1 LNFRNYFKNIK
12 AKKAA
17 NLKVVALCVLTATT
31 FWILNALNK
40 DNYYTVVDYPIEF
53 YYNQQEFMAV
63 EELPKKV
70 RIEIHGNGW
79 DLIRKYFR
87 VNVPPFVIE
96 LQDPPKQQFILTRNI
111 QRELSDKLV
120 PTQITSILTD
130 SLRLNIENIITRKI
144 AVRIDTTGN
153 TLARNIRLASPIK
166 VDPATVTVRGP
177 TSMVQRF
184 GASFHVKLE
193 DEKVNKNYSKL
204 IPITIPKELSP
215 YLTLIEDNV
224 LVEFDVVEFL
234 EGNKRL
240 KLRLTNFPANVTI
253 EPNISSVLMQYI
265 VDERRVD
272 DLKELELEGIVN
284 YNNRNRQDST
294 VNIQLSRKPPYLENI
309 TMEPEILKLK
319 YEN

>member
-1 LNFRNYFKNIK
+1 MNFQNYFKRLK

-17 NLKVVALCVLTATT
+17 NFKVVALCVLTATT
-31 FWILNALNK
+31 FWVLNALNK

-53 YYNQQEFMAV
+53 YYNQEEYMAV
-63 EELPKKV
+63 EELPNKV
-70 RIEIHGNGW
+70 RIEINGNGW
-79 DLIRKYFR
+79 DLIRKYFK
-87 VNVPPFVIE
+87 VNVSPFVIE
-96 LQDPPKQQFILTRNI
+96 LQNPPRQPIILTRNI

-120 PTQITSILTD
+120 PTQLTSILTD
-130 SLRLNIENIITRKI
+130 SLRLNIENIITRKV
-144 AVRIDTTGN
+144 AVTIDTSSN

-166 VDPATVTVRGP
+166 VDPASVTVRGP

-193 DEKVNKNYSKL
+193 DEKINRNYAKL
-204 IPITIPKELSP
+204 IPITVPKELSP
-215 YLTLIEDNV
+215 YLSLAEDNV

-240 KLRLTNFPANVTI
+240 KLRLVNFPANVSI
-253 EPNISSVLMQYI
+253 DPNISSVIMQYI

-272 DLKELELEGIVN
+272 DLKELELEGILN

-294 VNIQLSRKPPYLENI
+294 VSLQLNRNPPYLENI
-309 TMEPEILKLK
+309 TFEPETLRLR
-319 YEN
+319 YED

>member
-1 LNFRNYFKNIK
+1 LNFRKYFKNLK

-17 NLKVVALCVLTATT
+17 NFKVVALCVLTATT

-63 EELPKKV
+63 EELPNKV
-70 RIEIHGNGW
+70 RIEIYGNGW
-79 DLIRKYFR
+79 DLIRKYFK
-87 VNVPPFVIE
+87 VNVSPFVIE
-96 LQDPPKQQFILTRNI
+96 LQNPPRQQVILTRNI

-130 SLRLNIENIITRKI
+130 SLRLNIENIITRKV
-144 AVRIDTTGN
+144 AVRIDTTAN
-153 TLARNIRLASPIK
+153 TLARNIRMASPIK

-193 DEKVNKNYSKL
+193 DERINRDFSKL
-204 IPITIPKELSP
+204 IPITIPRELSP
-215 YLTLIEDNV
+215 YLTLVEDNV
-224 LVEFDVVEFL
+224 LVEFEVVEFL

-240 KLRLTNFPANVTI
+240 KLRMVNFPANVSI
-253 EPNISSVLMQYI
+253 DQNINSVIMQYI

-272 DLKELELEGIVN
+272 ELKELELEGILN

-294 VNIQLSRKPPYLENI
+294 VNVQLNRKPAYLENI
-309 TMEPEILKLK
+309 TFDPETLRLR
-319 YEN
+319 YED